1 MIMEKNIIKY
11 IKEALTTLYST
22 DTTKLAIPV
31 EVTREGI
38 EGDFTIVVYSFVKFS
53 KKSPEDTAKDLGV
66 FIKSKFEDI
75 ASYNIIKGFL
85 NIRMSPE
92 YWISRLNEISLNTK
106 KLGSENVVKQ
116 TMVIEFS
123 SPNTN
128 KPLHLGHIRN
138 NLLGDSVSR
147 ISKAAGI
154 DVIKVNLVNDRGIH
168 ICKSM
173 LAWIKWGGDKTPLDK
188 GVKGDKFVGDFYVL
202 FEKNYKSQVA
212 ELISA
217 GKTEEVAK
225 SEAPLMLEAREL
237 LKKWEDGDEKVLK
250 IWNMMN
256 SWVYEGFEQTYN
268 SLGISF
274 DKVYYESQTYILGRD
289 IVLKGLENGI
299 FVKDSDSSVWID
311 LTSVGMDRKILLRSD
326 GTTVYITQDIGTAM
340 QRFDDFNPDKI
351 VYVVGN
357 EQDYHFK
364 VLKNIIACFDTEKAK
379 KIEHLSYG
387 MVELPEG
394 KMKSREG
401 TVVDADDL
409 IAEMIETA
417 AKISEENGKIHEL
430 PEDEKKLIIKMI
442 AMGALK
448 YYIIKV
454 DPKKQMVFNPNESI
468 DFNGNT
474 GPFIQ
479 YTHARI
485 CSILR
490 NAEKMKIK
498 FNGKVSAE
506 TNMVDQEIELIAFLT
521 RYEMAVIEAAQKFDP
536 GIIANYVYNLVKQ
549 YNQYYHEYSIL
560 KETDSKILQLR
571 LLLSKNVAKV
581 IKDCMDLLGI
591 EVPELM

>member
-1 MIMEKNIIKY
+1 MEKNINKY
-11 IKEALTTLYST
+11 IKEALSTLYST
-22 DTTKLAIPV
+22 DTTNLVIPV

-38 EGDFTIVVYSFVKFS
+38 EGDFTVVVYSFTKFS
-53 KKSPEDTAKDLGV
+53 KKSPEYTAKDLGV

-92 YWISRLNEISLNTK
+92 YWISRLNQISLETK
-106 KLGSENVVKQ
+106 VLSDDSLLNH
-116 TMVIEFS
+116 TMLIEFS

-138 NLLGDSVSR
+138 NLLGDSISR
-147 ISKAAGI
+147 ICAAAGI
-154 DVIKVNLVNDRGIH
+154 KVIRVNLINDRGIH

-173 LAWIKWGGDKTPLDK
+173 LSWMKWGKNKTPKEK

-202 FEKNYKSQVA
+202 FEKNYKIQVA
-212 ELISA
+212 ELINS
-217 GKTEEVAK
+217 GKTEEEAK
-225 SEAPLMLEAREL
+225 TEAPLILEAREL
-237 LKKWEDGDEKVLK
+237 LKKWEDGDPKVLK

-256 SWVYEGFEQTYN
+256 SWVYEGFEETYK
-268 SLGISF
+268 SLGIYF
-274 DKVYYESQTYILGRD
+274 DKVYYESQTYLLGKD
-289 IVLKGLENGI
+289 IVLKGLSEGK
-299 FVKDSDSSVWID
+299 FVKDPDSSIWID
-311 LTSVGMDRKILLRSD
+311 LTDVGMDRKILLRSD
-326 GTTVYITQDIGTAM
+326 GTTVYMTQDIGTAM
-340 QRFDDFNPDKI
+340 QRFDDFDPDKM

-364 VLKNIIACFDTEKAK
+364 VLKNIIACFNLERAQ

-409 IAEMIETA
+409 IDEMIETA

-430 PEDEKKLIIKMI
+430 PDDEKHRIIKII
-442 AMGALK
+442 ALGALK
-448 YYIIKV
+448 YYILKV

-485 CSILR
+485 CSVLR

-506 TNMVDQEIELIAFLT
+506 TNMVDQEIELIAYLT
-521 RYEMAVIEAAQKFDP
+521 RYNDSLVEAAKQYDP
-536 GIIANYVYNLVKQ
+536 GIIANYVYGLVKE

-560 KETDSKILQLR
+560 KETDSKIMQLR
-571 LLLSKNVAKV
+571 LSLSKNVAQV
-581 IKDCMDLLGI
+581 IKNAMDLLGI
-591 EVPELM
+591 EVPEVM

>member
-1 MIMEKNIIKY
+1 MEKSIVKY
-11 IKEALTTLYST
+11 IKEALSSIYST
-22 DTTKLAIPV
+22 DTTKINVPV
-31 EVTREGI
+31 EITREGI
-38 EGDFTIVVYSFVKFS
+38 EGDFTVVVYPFTKFS

-92 YWISRLNEISLNTK
+92 YWINRLNQLNYDIQNPISQN
-106 KLGSENVVKQ
+106 SQNH

-147 ISKAAGI
+147 ICKAAGI
-154 DVIKVNLVNDRGIH
+154 KVIKVNLINDRGIH

-173 LAWIKWGGDKTPLDK
+173 LAWIKWGKNKTPQDSGL
-188 GVKGDKFVGDFYVL
+188 KGDKFVGDFYVL
-202 FEKNYKSQVA
+202 FEKKYRSQIS
-212 ELISA
+212 ELIKS
-217 GKTEEVAK
+217 GKTEDEAK
-225 SEAPLMLEAREL
+225 VEAPLIVEAHEL
-237 LKKWEDGDEKVLK
+237 LKKWENGDKKVLQ

-256 SWVYEGFEQTYN
+256 SWVYEGFEETYN
-268 SLGISF
+268 SLSISF
-274 DKVYYESQTYILGRD
+274 DKVYYESQTYLLGKD
-289 IVLKGLENGI
+289 IVLKGLSEGK
-299 FVKDSDSSVWID
+299 FVKDPDSSIWID
-311 LTSVGMDRKILLRSD
+311 LTDLGMDRKILLRKD
-326 GTTVYITQDIGTAM
+326 GTTVYMTQDIGTAM
-340 QRFDDFNPDKI
+340 QRFDDFNPDKM

-357 EQDYHFK
+357 EQDYHFN
-364 VLKNIIACFDTEKAK
+364 VLKNIIACFDKERAE

-409 IAEMIETA
+409 IAEMVDSA

-430 PEDEKKLIIKMI
+430 AEDEKQRIIKII
-442 AMGALK
+442 ALGALK
-448 YYIIKV
+448 YYILKV

-485 CSILR
+485 CSVLR

-506 TNMVDQEIELIAFLT
+506 TNMVDQEIELISYLT
-521 RYEMAVIEAAQKFDP
+521 RYNDVVVEAAQKFDP
-536 GIIANYVYNLVKQ
+536 GMIANYVYSLVKE

-560 KETDSKILQLR
+560 KETDSKIMQLR
-571 LLLSKNVAKV
+571 LLLSRNVAQV
-581 IKDCMDLLGI
+581 IKNCMDLLGI
-591 EVPELM
+591 DVPEVM

>member
-1 MIMEKNIIKY
+1 MEKNINKY
-11 IKEALTTLYST
+11 IKEALSTLYST
-22 DTTKLAIPV
+22 DTTNLVIPV

-38 EGDFTIVVYSFVKFS
+38 EGDFTVVVYSFTKFS
-53 KKSPEDTAKDLGV
+53 KKSPEYTAKDLGV

-92 YWISRLNEISLNTK
+92 YWISRLNQISLETK
-106 KLGSENVVKQ
+106 VLSDDSLLNH
-116 TMVIEFS
+116 TMLIEFS

-138 NLLGDSVSR
+138 NLLGDSISR
-147 ISKAAGI
+147 ICAAAGI
-154 DVIKVNLVNDRGIH
+154 KVIRVNLINDRGIH

-173 LAWIKWGGDKTPLDK
+173 LSWMKWGKNKTPKEK

-202 FEKNYKSQVA
+202 FEKNYKIQVA
-212 ELISA
+212 ELINS
-217 GKTEEVAK
+217 GKTEEEAK
-225 SEAPLMLEAREL
+225 TEAPLVLEAREL
-237 LKKWEDGDEKVLK
+237 LKKWEDGDPKVLK

-256 SWVYEGFEQTYN
+256 SWVYEGFEETYK
-268 SLGISF
+268 SLGIYF
-274 DKVYYESQTYILGRD
+274 DKVYYESQTYLLGKD
-289 IVLKGLENGI
+289 IVLKGLSEGK
-299 FVKDSDSSVWID
+299 FVKDPDSSIWID
-311 LTSVGMDRKILLRSD
+311 LTDVGMDRKILLRSD
-326 GTTVYITQDIGTAM
+326 GTTVYMTQDIGTAM
-340 QRFDDFNPDKI
+340 QRFDDFDPDKM

-364 VLKNIIACFDTEKAK
+364 VLKNIIACFNLERAQ

-409 IAEMIETA
+409 IDEMIETA

-430 PEDEKKLIIKMI
+430 PDDEKHRIIKII
-442 AMGALK
+442 ALGALK
-448 YYIIKV
+448 YYILKV

-485 CSILR
+485 CSVLR

-506 TNMVDQEIELIAFLT
+506 TNMVDQEIELIAYLT
-521 RYEMAVIEAAQKFDP
+521 RYNDSLVEAAKQYDP
-536 GIIANYVYNLVKQ
+536 GIIANYVYGLVKE

-560 KETDSKILQLR
+560 KETDSKIMQLR
-571 LLLSKNVAKV
+571 LSLSKNVAQV
-581 IKDCMDLLGI
+581 IKNAMDLLGI
-591 EVPELM
+591 EVPEVM